1 VQGRLPRWQGTAKE
15 GHTMTTESDT
25 TTFDGFRRAFL
36 PDKHTT
42 VIDVPENLLERPSV
56 VVRYG
61 RYTAVLDLMPQ
72 DDHLCIDVHPF
83 VDGAAGRAAAFG
95 MERGRRIEL
104 AAHLCPATM
113 LGQPAVSL
121 VSVLVGDQS
130 PTG

>member
-61 RYTAVLDLMPQ
+61 KYTAVLDLMPQ
-72 DDHLCIDVHPF
+72 DGQLCIDVHPF
-83 VDGAAGRAAAFG
+83 IGGEAGRAGVFG
-95 MERGRRIEL
+95 MEQGRQVEL
-104 AAHLCPATM
+104 ATHLCPATVS
-113 LGQPAVSL
+113 GHPAVSV
-121 VSVLVGDQS
+121 VSVLVSDQS
-130 PTG
+130 PVG